1 MGSIAFQLMVI
12 TIISKFTGLFR
23 EVFFGAVFGTSIIK
37 DIYVITNSLTA
48 ILFSYLFVSTQTTFI
63 PMYNNVLSK
72 KNRKAADHFTANLTN
87 TLVLLAGLVILL
99 TWIFADPLARIIAP
113 GFSPENI
120 AKTADF
126 LRIVVV
132 GILFSAINAAPISYL
147 NIYDNF
153 ATPATTGILMNII
166 LVAFAFVAA
175 KQGSMVLL
183 AVGAVAAKGLQ
194 YVFFPRA
201 MRKTGYRHAW
211 VLNPKDPFIR
221 EALLIAL
228 PAIFSILVN
237 DLSVIID
244 KSIASAI
251 VSEGGVSAMDYAAKL
266 IDFVQGIVVVSIVT
280 ASYPRM
286 SRLGQDRAMRP
297 RFKRLTQRAV
307 SSGALLVIPS
317 VVGLML
323 FATPI
328 TRIFFERGAFTPES
342 TTMVSTILFWYAP
355 SLLFILFSQ
364 VYTRAFY
371 SLKDTRTPLIAGAI
385 QVGVDIVLNF
395 VLSYFFGLSGL
406 AASTTIGAIAGSL
419 LLMTLLRKKIGPLG
433 LSRMGKSLVKI
444 LLATLVMGLASW
456 SVYHFLPLASDN
468 LRFFLALLVAIL
480 TYLVVVIAL
489 RIPEAQH
496 LALRAIERLEARFPE
511 K

>member
-1 MGSIAFQLMVI
+1 
-12 TIISKFTGLFR
+12 
-23 EVFFGAVFGTSIIK
+23 
-37 DIYVITNSLTA
+37 
-48 ILFSYLFVSTQTTFI
+48 
-63 PMYNNVLSK
+63 
-72 KNRKAADHFTANLTN
+72 
-87 TLVLLAGLVILL
+87 
-99 TWIFADPLARIIAP
+99 
-113 GFSPENI
+113 
-120 AKTADF
+120 
-126 LRIVVV
+126 
-132 GILFSAINAAPISYL
+132 
-147 NIYDNF
+147 
-153 ATPATTGILMNII
+153 
-166 LVAFAFVAA
+166 
-175 KQGSMVLL
+175 
-183 AVGAVAAKGLQ
+183 
-194 YVFFPRA
+194 

-286 SRLGQDRAMRP
+286 SRLGQNRSMRP

-342 TTMVSTILFWYAP
+342 TAMVSTILFWYAP

-433 LSRMGKSLVKI
+433 LSRMGKSLAKI

-496 LALRAIERLEARFPE
+496 LALRAIERLEARFHE

>member
-1 MGSIAFQLMVI
+1 MGSIAFQLMII

-72 KNRKAADHFTANLTN
+72 KDRSAADRFTSNLTN
-87 TLVLLAGLVILL
+87 TLVVLAGVVILL
-99 TWIFADPLARIIAP
+99 TWLLADPLARLIAP
-113 GFSPENI
+113 GFSPENVE
-120 AKTADF
+120 KTAGF

-153 ATPATTGILMNII
+153 STPATTGIIMNII
-166 LVAFAFVAA
+166 LVAFAFFAA
-175 KQGSMVLL
+175 KEESLVLL

-194 YVFFPRA
+194 YIFFPRA
-201 MRKTGYRHAW
+201 MQKTGYRHQW
-211 VLNPKDPFIR
+211 VLSPKDPFIK

-286 SRLGQDRAMRP
+286 SRLGQDRKSRP

-328 TRIFFERGAFTPES
+328 TRIFFERGAFTAQS
-342 TTMVSTILFWYAP
+342 TAMVSTILFWYAP
-355 SLLFILFSQ
+355 SLFFILLSQ

-371 SLKDTRTPLIAGAI
+371 SLKDTRTPLMAGAI
-385 QVGVDIVLNF
+385 QVAIDVILNF
-395 VLSYFFGLSGL
+395 ILSYFFGLSGL
-406 AASTTIGAIAGSL
+406 AASTTIGAIAGALIL
-419 LLMTLLRKKIGPLG
+419 LTLLRVKIGRLG
-433 LSRMGKSLVKI
+433 FSRMTKSLVKI
-444 LLATLVMGLASW
+444 LLATTVMGLASYG
-456 SVYHFLPLASDN
+456 VYRFLPLASDN

-480 TYLVVVIAL
+480 TYLVSVIAL

-496 LALRAIERLEARFPE
+496 LALQIIDRLESHLI
-511 K
+511 KK